1 MKIFIDTSAWVALEN
16 KRDIHYKEA
25 ITVSEMKSKTDDI
38 GFLQVIL
45 SLMRRSL
52 FALQI

>member
-25 ITVSEMKSKTDDI
+25 VSLSETKSKTGDI

-45 SLMRRSL
+45 SLMRHTL
-52 FALQI
+52 FA